1 MFLHTPHFFSEKL
14 NLRFMF
20 WNYIKIAWRNLGRR
34 KLFATVNILGLTTG
48 LTCVAFLYLCVQQML
63 SRDKHHERLSSLF
76 LVQTN
81 KDARQTVFP
90 LLDVMLKD
98 FPQVANGTRVSEW
111 DAPWISYMNKEI
123 NERVTYVDT
132 GFFNVFTFPLKYGN
146 AATALKSKSGIV
158 LSSETAAKLFGNENP
173 LGKAISFSDKRQY
186 IVTGV
191 LQPVPPNASIRPAV
205 LVSNQYLKDDPSFK
219 DIADW
224 YNQFTTTY
232 VMLRPGADI
241 ARVEQLMKGI
251 VATRYAEG
259 GKDRVL
265 GLLPYEMFAK
275 KYGALNFNFYVY
287 GLTCV
292 AVFILLLV
300 TINLV
305 NLNMAVSFTR
315 VQEVGVRKVL
325 GSDRKAILFQFFTEV
340 GLTVI
345 ISLVLAWAAA
355 CLLLPVMN
363 QQMNGLQLTIPML
376 FSPPFIAMWLSAG
389 VALVL
394 IAGGY
399 PAWYISAL
407 KLANTVKGKLHG
419 SPQKAFSRQALIV
432 VQFIIAVV
440 FISGSLVMQRQL
452 RYMKQSEV
460 GFNKD
465 QVLTVNLGLDF
476 KDTAQARSGIDHLI
490 EQLKHHTAVTGIST
504 SQSVPG
510 RFYENYNAYLPGGDA
525 NREVGMRQTYIDDG
539 FLPAFGIRMLQGRN
553 FSADMAT
560 DKKAAVINQTAMK
573 ALGWT
578 SIEGKSLR
586 SKGGTEAYPV
596 IGVTSDYHY
605 RSMEGQ
611 IEPLIHFFGGAT
623 RMQDGANYLSIR
635 IRPAQAA
642 PVITLLKKAF
652 SGMPSHREF
661 SYAFSDEVF
670 NEQYQRI
677 EGILTLINIFTLV
690 CVLIA
695 CAGIFAL
702 VALAAQQRTREIGIR
717 KVLGAS
723 IAGIVTLLSKG
734 MIKLVGIAILLAG
747 PLAWWIMNRWLQDFA
762 YHISIPWWLLAAAGL
777 VAILI
782 ALVTV
787 SLQSVKAALMNPTK
801 ALRTE

>member
-1 MFLHTPHFFSEKL
+1 
-14 NLRFMF
+14 MF

-34 KLFATVNILGLTTG
+34 KLFTTVNILGLATG

-63 SRDKHHERLSSLF
+63 SRDKHHEHLSSLF

-123 NERVTYVDT
+123 NESVTYVDT

-146 AATALKSKSGIV
+146 AATALKDKSGIV
-158 LSSETAAKLFGNENP
+158 LSSEAAAKLFGNGNP
-173 LGKAISFSDKRQY
+173 LGKTISFSDKRQY

-205 LVSNQYLKDDPSFK
+205 LVSNQYLKDNPDFK

-241 ARVEQLMKGI
+241 AKVEQLMKGI
-251 VATRYAEG
+251 VASRYAEG

-265 GLLPYEMFAK
+265 GLLPYEMFAR
-275 KYGALNFNFYVY
+275 KYGALNFDFYVY
-287 GLTCV
+287 GLTCI

-300 TINLV
+300 AINLV

-340 GLTVI
+340 GLTVV

-355 CLLLPVMN
+355 CLLLPLMN

-376 FSPPFIAMWLSAG
+376 FSLPSIAMWLSAG
-389 VALVL
+389 VVLVL

-440 FISGSLVMQRQL
+440 FISGSLIMQRQL

-490 EQLKHHTAVTGIST
+490 EQLKHHTAVSGIST

-510 RFYENYNAYLPGGDA
+510 RFYENYNAYLPAGDA
-525 NREVGMRQTYIDDG
+525 NKEVWMRQTYIDEG

-560 DKKAAVINQTAMK
+560 DKKTAVINQTAMK

-605 RSMEGQ
+605 RSMEGK

-635 IRPAQAA
+635 IRPAQAP
-642 PVITLLKKAF
+642 PVIALLKKAF

-661 SYAFSDEVF
+661 SYAFSDEIF

-723 IAGIVTLLSKG
+723 ITGIVTLLSKD

-747 PLAWWIMNRWLQDFA
+747 PLAWWIMDRWLQDFA
-762 YHISIPWWLLAAAGL
+762 YHISIPWWLLATAGL
-777 VAILI
+777 VSILI